1 MEKFQKN
8 DLNILIAYY
17 GFFISNIDSIIKYE
31 IVSEKLSQ
39 ELKLFYLTNHATL
52 IDIQSKLINK
62 DFTSAIEII
71 NNHKFPN
78 SQSSIIKDV
87 ITYYQNNVTLNY
99 NQTSGLETIPSFIN
113 GVISL
118 NQFNTQESLDTFNNL
133 SNIELEKITCTLNEI
148 NVNISSVLHNELIS
162 NASTFNSV
170 INNSINKAINDN
182 IKNHILY
189 FQDESLQLLMKL
201 SPPIKTLELAYV
213 AIKNEQKQLL
223 ENSVNSL
230 KLAQESIISS
240 IPNMIINS
248 NREILTELLKT
259 QNNIL
264 TEKKQLKIII
274 PFVFLIFFFLILISN
289 ILISNIN
296 TPNLANT
303 ITKELSS
310 HFKIKN

>member
-1 MEKFQKN
+1 MEKFQKT

-31 IVSEKLSQ
+31 IINEKMSQ

-52 IDIQSKLINK
+52 IDIRDKLVNK
-62 DFTSAIEII
+62 DFTSATEII

-78 SQSSIIKDV
+78 SQSLVIKDV
-87 ITYYQNNVTLNY
+87 INYYQNNITLDY
-99 NQTSGLETIPSFIN
+99 NHISGLETIPSFNN

-118 NQFNTQESLDTFNNL
+118 NQFSTQKPVDVFHDL
-133 SNIELEKITCTLNEI
+133 SMIELEKIIPVLNEI
-148 NVNISSVLHNELIS
+148 NVNLNSIMNNELIS

-170 INNSINKAINDN
+170 ISNSINKGINDN
-182 IKNHILY
+182 IKNHISS
-189 FQDESLQLLMKL
+189 FQDEALQLLMKL
-201 SPPIKTLELAYV
+201 SPPIKTLELSYT

-223 ENSVNSL
+223 ENSINSL

-259 QNNIL
+259 QKNIL
-264 TEKKQLKIII
+264 IEKKQQKIIM
-274 PFVFLIFFFLILISN
+274 PFVFLFFFFLILISN
-289 ILISNIN
+289 IIISNIN
-296 TPNLANT
+296 TPNLANR
-303 ITKELSS
+303 ITNELSS